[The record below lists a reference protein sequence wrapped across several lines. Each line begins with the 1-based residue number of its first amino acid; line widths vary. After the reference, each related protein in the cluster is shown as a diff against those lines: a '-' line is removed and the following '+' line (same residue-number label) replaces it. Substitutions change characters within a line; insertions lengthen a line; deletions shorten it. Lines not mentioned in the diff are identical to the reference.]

1 MFLFA
6 VGPFQFLCISMASQ
20 DSTAPFALFKAQ
32 VFKQHDK
39 EASEEVDP
47 EIVFVTDT
55 ENDGLESG
63 NFLQLKFFFV
73 VPIDQYLIQIV
84 GIPCCDVSVKIECDD
99 VDKVF

>member
-1 MFLFA
+1 
-6 VGPFQFLCISMASQ
+6 MASQ

-63 NFLQLKFFFV
+63 NFL
-73 VPIDQYLIQIV
+73 
-84 GIPCCDVSVKIECDD
+84 
-99 VDKVF
+99 